1 MTVDPIMPTNT
12 GGNAASVHE
21 HIADARQT
29 LERAGLTAADA
40 RLDAEVLA
48 RHVLD
53 WDRARLVADG
63 REPMPADAGARYA
76 GVIER
81 RATREP
87 VAFITGRREFWGL
100 EFEVSPDVLIPRP
113 ETELIVEAVCERR
126 DRGLDV
132 RTIVDVG
139 TGSGCLAV
147 ALARECQDARVLA
160 TDVSPT
166 ALAVAARNA
175 TRHQVDRRVTL
186 VLGDLLDP
194 VKGPVDVIVSNP
206 PYVPSGVELSPDIV
220 RFEPSVALYS
230 GHDGLTLVKR
240 LVRSARSRLAP
251 GGLFVVEFGLGQD
264 DEVRASALE
273 AGWSDVTL
281 RPDLQG
287 IPRVAVMTN

>member
-53 WDRARLVADG
+53 WDRVRLVADG

-113 ETELIVEAVCERR
+113 ETELIVEAVRNRRER
-126 DRGLDV
+126 DAV

-147 ALARECQDARVLA
+147 VLACEYPAARVIA
-160 TDVSPT
+160 TDISAA

-175 TRHQVDRRVTL
+175 RRHNVDDRVTF
-186 VLGDLLDP
+186 VHGDLLEA
-194 VKGPVDVIVSNP
+194 VHGHVDVIVSNP
-206 PYVPSGVELSPDIV
+206 PYVPSAVALAPEIV
-220 RFEPSVALYS
+220 NFEPPVALYS
-230 GHDGLTLVKR
+230 GVDGLTLLGR
-240 LVRSARSRLAP
+240 LILDARARLQD

-264 DEVRASALE
+264 DDICALARA
-273 AGWSDVTL
+273 AGWQQVDTIA
-281 RPDLQG
+281 DLQG
-287 IPRVAVMTN
+287 IARVGVMSV